1 MKPSASTWDKAWS
14 LLSPRERRWSLLVL
28 AAIIFGAFSAMMM
41 VGSVFPFLVVLADPA
56 AIHTNRWLVWAY
68 TAFGFSSD
76 YAFLSALG
84 LATLAVILLANGVQ
98 FLKVYVISR
107 FFLRRGQT
115 ISSRLLS
122 VYLGNAYEAQMA
134 RNTGE
139 LAKRLTTDIT
149 EAVHGFFKPAAE
161 FVAASMTVTFVVG
174 LLLWFNPVIT
184 LVGAFLVGGLYGS
197 VYVLT
202 HAGVRRMGKVKTV
215 AAGERQRAIQESLSG
230 FREVRMLDKQDF
242 FMRRFDGAAA
252 RIADLDISMAV
263 LSEAPR
269 YVMQAVFFGG
279 VVVLCLLL
287 IDAEALASGRVI
299 ADLAPTMGV
308 FAFAGQRLI
317 PEVHALFASIARL
330 KFSGAAIENI
340 HADMSAEMLPGDG
353 REVSRAVT
361 SVGGGGFAGDL
372 VCDPSGGR
380 LRHGAQEGAA
390 VVLDR
395 VSYRYPGERAGGVRD
410 LSFSIASGE
419 RLGVIGATGSGKT
432 TLAGVMLGLL
442 SPQSGV
448 MVVDCTVVDGA
459 AADPAPMTSGRTDSV
474 AGREDVACAWRRR
487 AAYVPQD
494 IFLLDATVAE
504 NIAFGETAA
513 ERDDA
518 RVEAAARMA
527 CVHDFIVDS
536 LPDGYA
542 TVTGERGVR
551 LSGGQRQRIGIAR
564 ALYRDAAFIVFDEAT
579 SALDNLT
586 EREVMAAID
595 AIPGDRTLVIIA
607 HRLST
612 IRSCDRILMLDGGSV
627 AALGSWDELMRDSE
641 AFRRFANIAAG

>member
-1 MKPSASTWDKAWS
+1 MKPPASTWSKAWS
-14 LLSPRERRWSLLVL
+14 LLSPRERSWSLLVM
-28 AAIIFGAFSAMMM
+28 AAIISGAFSAMMM
-41 VGSVFPFLVVLADPA
+41 VGSVFPFLVVLADPTT
-56 AIHTNRWLVWAY
+56 IHTNEWLVWAY
-68 TAFGFSSD
+68 STFGFSSD

-84 LATLAVILLANGVQ
+84 LATLSIIMLANCIQ

-107 FFLRRGQT
+107 FFLRRGQA

-122 VYLGNAYEAQMA
+122 VYLENAYEAQMA

-139 LAKRLTTDIT
+139 LAKRLTVDIT
-149 EAVHGFFKPAAE
+149 EAVHGFFKPAAD
-161 FVAASMTVTFVVG
+161 FVAASMTVTFVVC
-174 LLLWFNPVIT
+174 LLLWFNPTIT
-184 LVGAFLVGGLYGS
+184 LAGALLVGGLYGS
-197 VYVLT
+197 VYVMT
-202 HAGVRRMGKVKTV
+202 HAGVRRMGKVKSA

-230 FREVRMLDKQDF
+230 FREVRMLDKKEF
-242 FMRRFDGAAA
+242 FSRRFDAAAA
-252 RIADLDISMAV
+252 RIADLDISMAL

-299 ADLAPTMGV
+299 ANLAPTMGV

-317 PEVHALFASIARL
+317 PEVHALFASVARL
-330 KFSGAAIENI
+330 RFSGAAIENI
-340 HADMSAEMLPGDG
+340 HADMAAKIQSAELSPAELSPAAQGAAQSGASPAEIRSDAARDG
-353 REVSRAVT
+353 FSGSRI
-361 SVGGGGFAGDL
+361 
-372 VCDPSGGR
+372 
-380 LRHGAQEGAA
+380 RHGAPGGAA
-390 VVLDR
+390 LMLNH

-448 MVVDCTVVDGA
+448 MTVDTAARGYDSLAPGEGA
-459 AADPAPMTSGRTDSV
+459 G
-474 AGREDVACAWRRR
+474 DVARAWRRR

-494 IFLLDATVAE
+494 IFLLDATIRE
-504 NIAFGETAA
+504 NIAFGESEA

-518 RVEAAARMA
+518 RVEAAAGMA
-527 CVHDFIVDS
+527 CVHDFVVGS

-542 TVTGERGVR
+542 TIVGERGVR

-612 IRSCDRILMLDGGSV
+612 IRSCDRILMLDGGAV
-627 AALGSWDELMRDSE
+627 AALGSWDELMRDSV
-641 AFRRFANIAAG
+641 AFRRFADIAADH